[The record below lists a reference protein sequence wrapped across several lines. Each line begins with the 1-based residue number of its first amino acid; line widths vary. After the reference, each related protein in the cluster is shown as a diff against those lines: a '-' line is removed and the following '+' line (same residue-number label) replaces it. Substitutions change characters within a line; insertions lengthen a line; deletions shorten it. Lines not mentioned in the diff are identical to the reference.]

1 MKSRQVRLIDEN
13 EDNLGLVDLDEAL
26 RRAEEAE
33 QDLVEIAG
41 RANPPVCR
49 IMDFGKFQ
57 YEEKKRQKEKQK
69 KQQSVKLK
77 EVQFHPNIEEHDY
90 QTKLKRIK
98 GFLEKGN
105 KVKVIVFFRGREM
118 AHKDIGYELMKR
130 VIEDV
135 SDIGSVDKKPS
146 AAGRNIIMYL
156 SP

>member
-26 RRAEEAE
+26 RRAEEAG